1 MGNSLKHYRNDPKVM
16 GGKSL
21 QGRDKLFKQLEGIY
35 HSSFDGIWICD
46 GQGIILGVNPASERI
61 NELKAEDWIGR
72 PINELVVEGYI
83 DRSVTMEVLKKK
95 RQVTIIQKAKNTQK
109 KLLVTGTPIFGDN
122 GHIEMVVT
130 NDRDCTELDNMR
142 LKLIESE
149 ARSERYQHELLKRE
163 AEESVRNEFVCKAPA
178 MTKLLSMAT
187 HVARFKTNILF
198 TGPSGT
204 GKSLLARLIHH
215 LSERKDQ
222 PFVRVDCGAL
232 PAALF
237 ESEVFGYEKGAFTG
251 ASINGKIGLFEMADG
266 GTLFLDEVVH
276 TPFEIQH
283 KLLRFL
289 ESGEIIR
296 VGSTKPINID
306 ARVIAASN
314 IDLEK
319 AADSGKFRQDL
330 YYRLKVVPMFIP
342 PLQDRPEDIPFLIQ
356 YFLDKL
362 NRQFN
367 VRKSVS
373 GPVLE
378 AMIQYSW
385 PGNVRELENLVER
398 LVVMTTDTVI
408 DITDLPSPIVDR
420 GDFLSSFSKT
430 YDMRESVKRFEAHLI
445 GLALDKYGTQ
455 AKAAKA
461 LKVSQATI
469 ARKRFVDY

>member
-1 MGNSLKHYRNDPKVM
+1 MNSLSSLYRNDPEAT

-21 QGRDKLFKQLEGIY
+21 QDRDKLFKQLEAIFY
-35 HSSFDGIWICD
+35 SSFDGIWICD

-61 NELKAEDWIGR
+61 NELKAENWIGR
-72 PINELVVEGYI
+72 PVNDLVREGYI

-95 RQVTIIQKAKNTQK
+95 RQITIIQKAQNTQK
-109 KLLVTGTPIFGDN
+109 KLLVTGTPIFDDDGN
-122 GHIEMVVT
+122 IELVVT
-130 NDRDCTELDNMR
+130 NDRDCTELDNLR

-149 ARSERYQHELLKRE
+149 ARSERFQHELLKRE

-178 MTKLLSMAT
+178 MRKLLSMAT
-187 HVARFKTNILF
+187 HVARFKSNILL

-204 GKSLLARLIHH
+204 GKSLLARIIHQ

-222 PFVRVDCGAL
+222 SFVRADCGAL

-251 ASINGKIGLFEMADG
+251 ASVNGKIGLFEMADG

-289 ESGEIIR
+289 ETGEIIR
-296 VGSTKPINID
+296 VGSTKPIIID

-314 IDLEK
+314 IDLDH
-319 AADSGKFRQDL
+319 AVDTGKFRQDL
-330 YYRLKVVPMFIP
+330 YYRLKVVPMFIA

-356 YFLDKL
+356 HLLDKL
-362 NRQFN
+362 NRKFN
-367 VRKSVS
+367 VGKSIS
-373 GPVLE
+373 GPALE

-398 LVVMTTDTVI
+398 LVVMSADNVI
-408 DITDLPSPIVDR
+408 DITDLPAPIVNRSDY
-420 GDFLSSFSKT
+420 LSSFSKT
-430 YDMRESVKRFEAHLI
+430 LDMKESVRRFEAHLI

-455 AKAAKA
+455 VKAAKA

-469 ARKRFVDY
+469 ARKRVIDY